1 MFIKVEPSGTSLVVS
16 GLSVST
22 REGEGSIPGHG
33 VEISQATA
41 KKNIKSSAWNHTV
54 FVLCLAYFT
63 EYNVLKVHPY
73 CIRISFLRSPPIP
86 LYAQTTGHL
95 ACFHILAIVNKASL
109 TTGIQ
114 IPL

>member
-41 KKNIKSSAWNHTV
+41 KKKYKIFCVESYSICP
-54 FVLCLAYFT
+54 LSCLF
-63 EYNVLKVHPY
+63 H
-73 CIRISFLRSPPIP
+73 RI
-86 LYAQTTGHL
+86 
-95 ACFHILAIVNKASL
+95 
-109 TTGIQ
+109 
-114 IPL
+114 